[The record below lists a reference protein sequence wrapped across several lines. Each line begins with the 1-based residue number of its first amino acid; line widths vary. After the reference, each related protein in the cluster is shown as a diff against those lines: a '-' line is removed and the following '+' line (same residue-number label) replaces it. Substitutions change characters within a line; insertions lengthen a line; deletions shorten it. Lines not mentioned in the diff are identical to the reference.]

1 MAAGNGNIAPKESA
15 DHLARRAHRLT
26 DRLARH
32 GPAHPNDDVELLD
45 RGPCGAHALAQAP
58 SQSIAVHGAWHRL
71 AADDVAHA
79 AGILRGGGGDQL
91 DEVRVEAGADPE
103 NGLERGGAA
112 QPIVPAPCA
121 ARNRR

>member
-1 MAAGNGNIAPKESA
+1 
-15 DHLARRAHRLT
+15 
-26 DRLARH
+26 
-32 GPAHPNDDVELLD
+32 
-45 RGPCGAHALAQAP
+45 
-58 SQSIAVHGAWHRL
+58 
-71 AADDVAHA
+71 
-79 AGILRGGGGDQL
+79 L